1 MKTLTL
7 NADESNIVYN
17 ALRKALELV
26 DDIVAD
32 AEQFPDNATEDTVA
46 TAVEEAAMLH
56 TLLDKLVPTKDF
68 TVLDEAG

>member
-17 ALRKALELV
+17 ALRAALEKV

-32 AEQFPDNATEDTVA
+32 AEQFPKEADESLVEDAKT
-46 TAVEEAAMLH
+46 EAAQIH
-56 TLLDKLVPTKDF
+56 TLLDKLYAK
-68 TVLDEAG
+68 